1 MQRKWSRRRMYW
13 TIAVTAV
20 ITVLLVIAALRA
32 RKDDQS

>member
-1 MQRKWSRRRMYW
+1 MGAL
-13 TIAVTAV
+13 IAFAPWAL